1 MDKNFIKI
9 DDLVRQRLTG
19 VEEKEKSGAWM
30 NMRDLLDKEMPQQK
44 RISIFYW
51 RRIFSAVAV
60 LSLFGS
66 VCIGGM
72 ELSSFYKN
80 ADNSS
85 TPLAVASNAAG
96 NDNAAML
103 VSYGNTSAAPTVAV
117 SGVVSGHTSSG
128 TTTSSSAV
136 TQPIAVRPS
145 SANNNAPEE
154 NNTINST
161 TVTAV
166 NAAEKTAHTKTAQ
179 HVNAITNEVTSNN
192 NSQTN
197 NSTKAVNSSN
207 SNSRKINNNSSN
219 IAHRN
224 LKNSTNNNDNNIST
238 DKNTYTKTAA
248 TSNTAN
254 SSNKNGN
261 SPSQIAGINKPTN
274 LQANNIAN
282 NATTNNLANTVTTKD
297 ATNNNNAKG
306 SATTGNAIAT
316 VDTEKA
322 TTPSSQKEAKL
333 EMLNSSAPT
342 VGTPANNGAKETSVP
357 DLRSNN
363 TDYKTADATVNE
375 KANTPKEGNTNTVP
389 VSTVATTAKTENS
402 PAKVANQTAK
412 SNKEKAEKRID
423 KTKGSGT
430 IASTGGVAPK
440 PKTDD
445 NSNKPKRVITKI
457 QVHQRTIMLSAN
469 VYGNRIDTIS
479 IEKVNVDLG
488 FRPSRNNN
496 EEEILVSKAKNNLA
510 DDNTESENKPAG
522 KTHKTSRHAATPGT
536 IINDNQKT
544 LAPAAKAG
552 KSAYNNNSNTDPSSL
567 SANQSEQNNS
577 SEDNKYEEI
586 LPGASA
592 TSNENTPETA
602 AKENAVVASATNA
615 TKLAEQEHK
624 GMSIIKK
631 LSAAFND
638 VKESASRA
646 QLVGGLT
653 AGINSNFFGS
663 NSFKGFQF
671 GMTANLIFND
681 TWNIMTEM
689 KYFHRLNNNKSIED
703 NYYSYTP
710 ASNNQYSKQLL
721 LNSYSFST
729 LHSIEMPVA
738 IRYAKGKFNF
748 YSGGNFLY
756 SFSINTGAETL
767 PTYGVA
773 PELVNEVGPDNAP
786 KLNEE
791 DFRSRFGI
799 GYLFGFSYK
808 LAPNASLDFR
818 TVQTVWDN
826 SNTTGAKSVSGQLYR
841 APSLQLSIMYRL
853 GGNRHTD

>member
-60 LSLFGS
+60 LSLLGS

-80 ADNSS
+80 VDNSS
-85 TPLAVASNAAG
+85 TPLAVATNAAG

-103 VSYGNTSAAPTVAV
+103 VSDGNTSAALRVAA
-117 SGVVSGHTSSG
+117 SGVASGHTSSG
-128 TTTSSSAV
+128 NTTSSSAV
-136 TQPIAVRPS
+136 TQPIAVSPA
-145 SANNNAPEE
+145 SANNNATEE

-161 TVTAV
+161 TVTV
-166 NAAEKTAHTKTAQ
+166 VDAAEKTAHTKTAQ
-179 HVNAITNEVTSNN
+179 HANAIANEVANNN
-192 NSQTN
+192 NSTIAANAGNNNTRKIKN
-197 NSTKAVNSSN
+197 NST
-207 SNSRKINNNSSN
+207 N

-224 LKNSTNNNDNNIST
+224 IKNSTNSNNDNNIST
-238 DKNTYTKTAA
+238 DKNTETKTAA
-248 TSNTAN
+248 TSN
-254 SSNKNGN
+254 KNGN
-261 SPSQIAGINKPTN
+261 RPSKIAGINKPTN
-274 LQANNIAN
+274 LQAKNIAN

-297 ATNNNNAKG
+297 AISNRNAVG
-306 SATTGNAIAT
+306 TSTTDNSIAATETK
-316 VDTEKA
+316 KA
-322 TTPSSQKEAKL
+322 TLPSAQKEAKL
-333 EMLNSSAPT
+333 EVLNSSAPA
-342 VGTPANNGAKETSVP
+342 VGTPINAGAKETSVP

-363 TDYKTADATVNE
+363 SDDKTADATVNE
-375 KANTPKEGNTNTVP
+375 KSNIAKAGNTNTVP

-402 PAKVANQTAK
+402 PAKVANLTAK
-412 SNKEKAEKRID
+412 SNKEKAGKRID

-440 PKTDD
+440 PKADE

-496 EEEILVSKAKNNLA
+496 EEEILVSKAKNNHA

-522 KTHKTSRHAATPGT
+522 KAHKNGRHAATPGT
-536 IINDNQKT
+536 ITNDNQKT

-577 SEDNKYEEI
+577 SEDDKYEEI

-615 TKLAEQEHK
+615 TKPAEQEHK
-624 GMSIIKK
+624 GMSMIKK

-646 QLVGGLT
+646 HLVGGLT

>member
-60 LSLFGS
+60 LSLLGS

-72 ELSSFYKN
+72 ELSSFYN
-80 ADNSS
+80 SADNSS
-85 TPLAVASNAAG
+85 TPLAAAPNAAG

-103 VSYGNTSAAPTVAV
+103 VSDGNTSAAPIVAV
-117 SGVVSGHTSSG
+117 SGVASGHTSSG
-128 TTTSSSAV
+128 TTTSLAV
-136 TQPIAVRPS
+136 TQPIANHPS
-145 SANNNAPEE
+145 SANSNVPEE
-154 NNTINST
+154 NNVITNSPAT
-161 TVTAV
+161 SVD
-166 NAAEKTAHTKTAQ
+166 AAEKTAHTKTAQ
-179 HVNAITNEVTSNN
+179 HANATEVNSNN

-197 NSTKAVNSSN
+197 NSTIAANAGNKNT
-207 SNSRKINNNSSN
+207 RKIKNNSTN

-224 LKNSTNNNDNNIST
+224 IKNNTNSNNDNNIST
-238 DKNTYTKTAA
+238 DKNTETKTAA

-254 SSNKNGN
+254 ASNKNGN
-261 SPSQIAGINKPTN
+261 RHRQIAGISKTTSLQTN
-274 LQANNIAN
+274 NTAN
-282 NATTNNLANTVTTKD
+282 NAATTTQANTVATKD
-297 ATNNNNAKG
+297 ATSNKSVIG
-306 SATTGNAIAT
+306 TSTTSNAIAVAET
-316 VDTEKA
+316 KKA
-322 TTPSSQKEAKL
+322 TLPTAQKEAKL
-333 EMLNSSAPT
+333 EVLNSSAPA
-342 VGTPANNGAKETSVP
+342 VGTLINAGAKETSVP

-363 TDYKTADATVNE
+363 SDDKTADATVNE
-375 KANTPKEGNTNTVP
+375 KSNIAKAGNTNTVP
-389 VSTVATTAKTENS
+389 VSTVATTAKTDNS
-402 PAKVANQTAK
+402 PAKAANPTAK
-412 SNKEKAEKRID
+412 ANKEKGEKRID
-423 KTKGSGT
+423 NSKGSGT

-440 PKTDD
+440 PKADE

-496 EEEILVSKAKNNLA
+496 EEETLVSKAKNNHA

-522 KTHKTSRHAATPGT
+522 KAHKSGRHAATPGT
-536 IINDNQKT
+536 ITNGNQKT

-552 KSAYNNNSNTDPSSL
+552 KGAYNNNSNTDPSSL

-577 SEDNKYEEI
+577 SEDDKYEEI

-602 AKENAVVASATNA
+602 AKENAVVASTTNA
-615 TKLAEQEHK
+615 TKPAEQEHK
-624 GMSIIKK
+624 GMSMIKK

-646 QLVGGLT
+646 HLVGGLT

-808 LAPNASLDFR
+808 LAPNANLDFR